1 MFYAKYLSA
10 RGPLVKYPANKVNPY
25 LDKVISAQRAN
36 VKWLC
41 EEQFCATLI
50 LKKSFSGSCSDDFRG
65 KVLANLSQFLLSLCS
80 DSCTLLKWKHLSSW
94 LCLSKLLRKSLYE
107 IASGLYA
114 HKVTSRSNLI
124 GPLHCASTITIA
136 IIIASFSE
144 QQLQLLY
151 SRA

>member
-50 LKKSFSGSCSDDFRG
+50 LKKSFSGSRNDDFRG
-65 KVLANLSQFLLSLCS
+65 KVFDKFVAIFVIFMQRL
-80 DSCTLLKWKHLSSW
+80 
-94 LCLSKLLRKSLYE
+94 
-107 IASGLYA
+107 LYA
-114 HKVTSRSNLI
+114 FEMKALI
-124 GPLHCASTITIA
+124 VLAL
-136 IIIASFSE
+136 SFQALAQES
-144 QQLQLLY
+144 L
-151 SRA
+151 